1 MERKIIRLKELL
13 TMNLMK
19 EIDPIEWVDHYEFDN
34 NKIAKWN
41 SEIMEILESIDHN
54 YATTFYNVQKQ
65 VSIDFDLGYLKK
77 DENLNKSKKY
87 LEKIIRK
94 LEDK

>member
-19 EIDPIEWVDHYEFDN
+19 EIDPIEWVDHYEFNN
-34 NKIAKWN
+34 NKIIEWN
-41 SEIMEILESIDHN
+41 SEIMEILESINHN

-65 VSIDFDLGYLKK
+65 VSIDFHLGDFQKS
-77 DENLNKSKKY
+77 ENLKTSRKC
-87 LEKIIRK
+87 LEKIIK
-94 LEDK
+94 ELEDK

>member
-19 EIDPIEWVDHYEFDN
+19 EIDPIEWVDYYEFDN

-77 DENLNKSKKY
+77 DENLSKSKKC